1 MNKTEATTWIRA
13 HARVRLIDIAKAY
26 NMGVPNV
33 WMHLCHV
40 REVVPSPVKLALAP
54 FVASV
59 VSRHDTT
66 CTLIEA
72 EAIMARLDQ
81 PKANHSVS

>member
-1 MNKTEATTWIRA
+1 MTKTFVETWIRE
-13 HARVRLIDIAKAY
+13 HSRVRLIDIAKAY
-26 NMGVPNV
+26 NIPSEHV

-40 REVVPSPVKLALAP
+40 REVVPSPVLLALAP

-66 CTLIEA
+66 CTLAEA
-72 EAIMARLDQ
+72 EALMARLDHKSQ
-81 PKANHSVS
+81 S